1 MQTLQPTKEK
11 NKNKE
16 QSFGGFRNKDA
27 SRTTTWPNSPNFG
40 PKVTDPHR
48 LFLGENPQNHIL
60 RK

>member
-27 SRTTTWPNSPNFG
+27 SRTTT
-40 PKVTDPHR
+40 
-48 LFLGENPQNHIL
+48 
-60 RK
+60 